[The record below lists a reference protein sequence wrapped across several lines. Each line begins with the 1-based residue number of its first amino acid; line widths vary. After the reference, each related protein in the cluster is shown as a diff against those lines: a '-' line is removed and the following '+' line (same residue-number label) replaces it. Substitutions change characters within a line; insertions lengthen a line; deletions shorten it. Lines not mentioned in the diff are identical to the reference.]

1 MKGVQKKFNL
11 NKYLALTRAGVL
23 EALSFRANYMVSF
36 FGNLVYLVVIYFLW
50 KAIYNSSP
58 QDIVNGMTFSD
69 TFIYLVLA
77 TAMFNFLESFVVWVM
92 SRDIQTGKIVVD
104 LIKPM
109 DYQLYTFMNFSGNFV
124 TAFFITFMPTFLI
137 VLFIT
142 WGKIAIGINLI
153 FFLLSLVFA
162 SIINFCIDFIVGTI
176 CLYTES
182 VWGTN
187 IMKEVI
193 VLLLS
198 GATIPLAF
206 FPDTLRKIVEL
217 LPFQAIY
224 NLPLTVLTSKS
235 TNLSGYFQ
243 AIGIQLFWVIIMIL
257 ISRLFW
263 KKSVKVITVNGG

>member
-77 TAMFNFLESFVVWVM
+77 TAMFNFLESFVVWAM
-92 SRDIQTGKIVVD
+92 SRDIQTGKVVVD

-224 NLPLTVLTSKS
+224 NLPLTVLTSKN

-257 ISRLFW
+257 VSRLFW

>member
-1 MKGVQKKFNL
+1 MKGIQKKFNL

-224 NLPLTVLTSKS
+224 NLPLTVLTSKN

>member
-1 MKGVQKKFNL
+1 MKGIQKKFNL

-109 DYQLYTFMNFSGNFV
+109 DFQLYTFMNFSGNFV

-224 NLPLTVLTSKS
+224 NLPLTVLTSKN

-243 AIGIQLFWVIIMIL
+243 AIGIQLFWVVIMIL